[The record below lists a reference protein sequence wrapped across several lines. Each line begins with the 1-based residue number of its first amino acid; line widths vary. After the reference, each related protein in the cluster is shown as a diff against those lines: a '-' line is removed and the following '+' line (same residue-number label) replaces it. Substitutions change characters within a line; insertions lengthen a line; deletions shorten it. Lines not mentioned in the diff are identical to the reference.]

1 MRLKIIFSIVI
12 VSLLSGCMATSSN
25 KINTAIKKNVKEGTA
40 GVIYICRPSSI
51 IRFAETPSLY
61 INDVEK
67 QNISNGT
74 FVSEELNLG
83 DKFLIGTK
91 ANPILFRM
99 KDEEILKGN
108 AKESLSRYVVLEGL
122 ANWTQG
128 ISVLLGGA
136 IGAAVNSEL
145 QDTASSNWKIS
156 LLEKDAFL
164 KKCN

>member
-1 MRLKIIFSIVI
+1 MRLKIIFSILI
-12 VSLLSGCMATSSN
+12 VTLFSGCMTSSSN
-25 KINTAIKKNVKEGTA
+25 KINTALKQTAKEGSA

-61 INDVEK
+61 VNEVEK

-74 FVSEELNLG
+74 LVSEELNLG
-83 DKFLIGTK
+83 DTFLIGTK

-108 AKESLSRYVVLEGL
+108 AKENITRYIVLEGL
-122 ANWTQG
+122 TNWTQG
-128 ISVLLGGA
+128 ISVFLGGA

-156 LLEKDAFL
+156 LLEKDAFF
-164 KKCN
+164 KKCK

>member
-1 MRLKIIFSIVI
+1 MRLKIIFSILI
-12 VSLLSGCMATSSN
+12 VTLFSGCLTSSSN
-25 KINTAIKKNVKEGTA
+25 NINTAIKQSVKEGTA
-40 GVIYICRPSSI
+40 GIIYICRPSSM

-61 INDVEK
+61 VNDVER

-74 FVSEELNLG
+74 LVSEALNIG

-99 KDEEILKGN
+99 KDEEILKGD
-108 AKESLSRYVVLEGL
+108 AKENLSRYVVLEGL
-122 ANWTQG
+122 TNWTQG
-128 ISVLLGGA
+128 ISVFLGGA

-156 LLEKDAFL
+156 LLEKDAFF
-164 KKCN
+164 KNCK